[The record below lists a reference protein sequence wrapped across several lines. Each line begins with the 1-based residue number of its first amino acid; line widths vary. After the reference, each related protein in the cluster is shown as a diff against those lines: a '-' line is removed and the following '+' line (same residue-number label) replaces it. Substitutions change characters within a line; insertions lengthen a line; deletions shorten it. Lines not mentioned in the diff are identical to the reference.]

1 MKTITD
7 DKTTNKIVSHKRLQ
21 AEILDEGTSILN
33 SFTKAD
39 LLILCTTRFR
49 QEEIYMYFGPKMAR
63 TSLSMI
69 QKSNYHYSILYVK
82 ILKNW
87 IHTNSN

>member
-1 MKTITD
+1 MSLAQLRKTYLQEHKVQ
-7 DKTTNKIVSHKRLQ
+7 KTEAHRKQIKMR
-21 AEILDEGTSILN
+21 EKGRGKTSVPFN
-33 SFTKAD
+33 S
-39 LLILCTTRFR
+39 